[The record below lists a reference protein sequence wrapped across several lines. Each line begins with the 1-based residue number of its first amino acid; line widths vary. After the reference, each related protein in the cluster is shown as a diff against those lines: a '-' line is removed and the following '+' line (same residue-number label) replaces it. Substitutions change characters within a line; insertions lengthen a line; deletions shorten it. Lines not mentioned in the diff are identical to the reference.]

1 MLDGMIGRKLGMMRV
16 YDGNGVV
23 HGVTVIELGPNR
35 VTQVRTKERDGYE
48 AVQLGF
54 SGNRKRVN
62 RPERGHLRRAGVED
76 TLTLLREFKAEDTS
90 AYTAGQEITVAEFE
104 AGQYI
109 NVTATSK
116 GRGFQGGVKRWNFRG
131 GPKTHGQSDRHRA
144 PGSVG
149 AGTTPGR
156 TWRGQK
162 MAGHMGAE
170 QKTVLNLLVVLADL
184 ERGLL
189 FVEGSVPGPKSAI
202 VTVTRGRKPALTNFN
217 PPVLPAAEALDDLEP
232 VAVEAEEEEAIE
244 AVETAEPTVDEAL
257 ADAEA
262 STSETE
268 APEATSESE
277 PTDAEAPE
285 AEPAEGDAT
294 ENDAEQEASR

>member
-1 MLDGMIGRKLGMMRV
+1 MLDGMIGRKLGMMRL
-16 YDGNGVV
+16 YDGSGRV

-35 VTQVRTKERDGYE
+35 VTQVRTKEHDGYE

-54 SGNRKRVN
+54 SGNRKRLN
-62 RPERGHLRRAGVED
+62 RPERGHLRRANVD
-76 TLTLLREFKAEDTS
+76 APLSMLKEFKTEDISGFVT
-90 AYTAGQEITVAEFE
+90 GQEITVAEFE
-104 AGQYI
+104 AGQYV

-116 GRGFQGGVKRWNFRG
+116 GKGFAGGVKRWNFRG

-149 AGTTPGR
+149 AGTTPGK

-189 FVEGSVPGPKSAI
+189 FVEGSVPGPKSGI
-202 VTVTRGRKPALTNFN
+202 VTVTRGRKPALAGFN
-217 PPVLPAAEALDDLEP
+217 PPVLPSSGIAMEDLEESAEDEAAEESAD
-232 VAVEAEEEEAIE
+232 E
-244 AVETAEPTVDEAL
+244 AVDASV
-257 ADAEA
+257 AEA
-262 STSETE
+262 SDE
-268 APEATSESE
+268 AEV
-277 PTDAEAPE
+277 EAPE
-285 AEPAEGDAT
+285 AEAESADAAAAAEGD
-294 ENDAEQEASR
+294 EEEKEASQ